1 VMQRHWVPQLNPRA
15 DPYCSATGR
24 GTETVRNQRPPS
36 PRLKVRPGFP
46 PGLPEFPAHPN
57 HDLVSPPRR
66 APLLLGQPRLRQ
78 VVSDAGEAAAA
89 VDDRVVLRG
98 ELRLDPRELRTT
110 GG

>member
-1 VMQRHWVPQLNPRA
+1 MTAVMQRHWVPQLNPRA

-57 HDLVSPPRR
+57 HDLVSLHDVRHCCSVNPAFARWCRMP
-66 APLLLGQPRLRQ
+66 ARLR
-78 VVSDAGEAAAA
+78 
-89 VDDRVVLRG
+89 
-98 ELRLDPRELRTT
+98 PP
-110 GG
+110 